1 MTDGTRAK
9 ILVVD
14 DEPRNIELLEAYL
27 LPEGYE
33 VLAARSGEEALRLA
47 GGSGPDV
54 VLLDLRMPGMSGHE
68 VCRRLKADP
77 RTARTPVLVITAER
91 GLREK
96 EEALQAG
103 ADDFVTKPVERADLL
118 TRVQSLLKVRH
129 LERELDRTLAY
140 LQELDAARAMGTG
153 AAEAEKPPSVAAPA
167 LADILVIDD
176 EPFIRKQYADLL
188 SGRYRVRTAANG
200 LSGLEEAARPTDAI
214 LLDIMMPGM
223 NGIEFLERFRH
234 RVREVPVIIL
244 TAHPSLQYA
253 IAALRLG
260 AFDFLVKGA
269 RNEEVLAAVARAVER
284 GRLVRRQQ
292 ELLREL
298 QQTMQRIV
306 GGQVSGSP
314 MPPS

>member
-1 MTDGTRAK
+1 M
-9 ILVVD
+9 
-14 DEPRNIELLEAYL
+14 
-27 LPEGYE
+27 
-33 VLAARSGEEALRLA
+33 
-47 GGSGPDV
+47 
-54 VLLDLRMPGMSGHE
+54 
-68 VCRRLKADP
+68 
-77 RTARTPVLVITAER
+77 
-91 GLREK
+91 
-96 EEALQAG
+96 
-103 ADDFVTKPVERADLL
+103 
-118 TRVQSLLKVRH
+118 
-129 LERELDRTLAY
+129 
-140 LQELDAARAMGTG
+140 
-153 AAEAEKPPSVAAPA
+153 AAPA

-176 EPFIRKQYADLL
+176 EPFIRKQYADFL
-188 SGRYRVRTAANG
+188 SGRYRVRTAAKG

-234 RVREVPVIIL
+234 RVEEVPVIIL

-292 ELLREL
+292 GLLREL
-298 QQTMQRIV
+298 QHTMQRIV
-306 GGQVSGSP
+306 GGQVGVSP